1 MADGGVDGGMAAF
14 LLVAT
19 PALPL
24 LMLLACLW
32 RPLRYVVLR
41 WLALAP
47 LPGLAAALL
56 ASGRPPLM
64 LDADR
69 LRLTLELGPAQALLL
84 GAAALLWAMAGAYVP
99 AYLRHKPNNGRFAL
113 FWLATLSGSLGV
125 FVAGDLASF
134 YIAFALVSLAAWGLV
149 MHDGTRRARRAGAVY
164 LALAVAGEVVLLA
177 AFVLL
182 AVAAPGD
189 SLAIGD
195 VVAAL
200 PQSPWLDATLAL
212 LILGFGLKA
221 GLVPLHVW
229 LPVAHPAAPMPASAV
244 LSGAIIKAG
253 IVGLVAFLPAAQAM
267 PGWGE
272 TLAAIGLITA
282 WYGIAVGITQ
292 DNAKTV
298 LAYSSVSQMG
308 VTTAVLGAAWAAGNA
323 GAMPL
328 VAFYAAHHVLV
339 KGALFLGVGVVAA
352 TGSDRLR
359 PVFVPMALLAL
370 SIAGLPLSGGAAA
383 KLAVDGLL
391 GDGGIAL
398 LATMSAAG
406 SALLMLHFL
415 RCLEP
420 LAAAAPRARPER
432 GLVLPWAVL
441 GLAAVAVPWA
451 LYPAVSGGSLAD
463 LTMPASLWK
472 AGWPVLLGAALA
484 WGLRYWRADLP
495 HLPEGDMVVAGE
507 SAVRAAMAW
516 GAWAERAERALGD
529 WPATGLVLLALTMLM
544 ALALAALA

>member
-1 MADGGVDGGMAAF
+1 MTAF
-14 LLVAT
+14 LLIAT

-47 LPGLAAALL
+47 LPGIAAALL
-56 ASGRPPLM
+56 AAGRPPLM

-84 GAAALLWAMAGAYVP
+84 GAAAFLWSMAGAYVP
-99 AYLRHKPNNGRFAL
+99 AYLRGKPNNGRFAL

-134 YIAFALVSLAAWGLV
+134 YVAFALVSLAAWGLV

-189 SLAIGD
+189 SLAIRD

-200 PQSPWLDATLAL
+200 PRSPWLDATLAL

-253 IVGLVAFLPAAQAM
+253 IVGLIGFLPAAQAM

-328 VAFYAAHHVLV
+328 AAFYAAHHVLV

-352 TGSDRLR
+352 SGSDRLR

-370 SIAGLPLSGGAAA
+370 SVAGLPLSGGAAA

-415 RCLEP
+415 RCLKP
-420 LAAAAPRARPER
+420 LAAAEPRARAAY
-432 GLVLPWAVL
+432 GIVLPWAVL

-451 LYPAVSGGSLAD
+451 LYPAVSGGSPAD
-463 LTMPASLWK
+463 LAMPASLWK
-472 AGWPVLLGAALA
+472 AAWPVLLGAALA
-484 WGLRYWRADLP
+484 WGLRYWRTDLP

-516 GAWAERAERALGD
+516 GAWAERAERTLGD
-529 WPATGLVLLALTMLM
+529 WPATGLVLLALTVLM
-544 ALALAALA
+544 ALALGALA